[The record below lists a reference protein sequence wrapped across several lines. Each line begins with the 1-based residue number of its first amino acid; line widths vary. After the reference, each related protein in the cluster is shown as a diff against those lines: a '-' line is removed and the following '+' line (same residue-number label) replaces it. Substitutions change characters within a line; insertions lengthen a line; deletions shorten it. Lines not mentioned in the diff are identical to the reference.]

1 VCGLRSLKW
10 VGSDPLIRFLYKDGP
25 GRRHMMVKLQIAQ
38 ALAAIP
44 ESDSPIST
52 SLKILGTSIVH
63 PEYSHLR
70 QSEMMFVIAATAA

>member
-1 VCGLRSLKW
+1 
-10 VGSDPLIRFLYKDGP
+10 
-25 GRRHMMVKLQIAQ
+25 MMVKLQIAQ

-70 QSEMMFVIAATAA
+70 QSEMIFIIAATAA